1 MTFKMIGVFSRR
13 LCLCLF
19 LFGLLSAPALA
30 APWFPLGPY
39 GGDAR
44 AFAAD
49 PGDSKHLFLGTT
61 SGWLYESHDV
71 GAHWHRLSQID
82 KRDDLVLDHILVEPG
97 NPRRLIVGT
106 WKVDREDG
114 GIYISQDGGKTWYQQ
129 AQMRGQS
136 VRAMARSASNPRIL
150 VAGTLQ
156 GVYRSEDD
164 GVHWNLISPEG
175 SKEIHEIQSLAIDP
189 ADPKIIYAGT
199 WHLPWKTT
207 DGGENW
213 SNVKQGIIDDSDVF
227 SIIIDPQTPST
238 IYLSACSGIYKSVDA
253 ADQFKKIQGI
263 PSTARRTRKLLQD
276 STALD
281 TVYAGTTEGLYKTLD
296 AGKTFARMTDPNVV
310 INDVYVDPANP
321 SHVLLATNRSGV
333 LSSQDGGTTFESSNV
348 GFTARQ
354 VSSFASDPHAG
365 YKLYVGVVNDKESGG
380 VFQSV
385 DGGLK
390 WVQQNAGLGGRDVFS
405 LVSTQAGTLLAGTS
419 HGVFRFQEDGWLDS
433 SDLTPGSPAQGSA
446 ADLTQGGASPIA
458 AGDAAASSADAQ
470 TSVTA
475 KSDSKLVSPK
485 KGKAAAGKKTTSH
498 TAAAHRPAAGMHR
511 PQSKTAAHHTA
522 GSRSSSARHVQAKK
536 PVHPAPRRLSAAAT
550 PEPVQRLDAIVY
562 SLVADDDTVFA
573 GTERGLFRSP
583 DDGHLWLPVPSLEMP
598 EVHFFAAHK
607 QTLMAAALKRIAIST
622 DGGDTWT
629 NVPAPDGITQIAA
642 IGVDE
647 LNNLWVGAGEGAYYS
662 SDRGAT
668 WKTLRSL
675 YIHQVNGIYF
685 DAPEHRVLITSSAST
700 FAFAVYLPDY
710 KVKYWDSGWSLRFVR
725 PVGDHLIG
733 ATLFD
738 GMVLQPQMV
747 DSPISSGK

>member
-1 MTFKMIGVFSRR
+1 MIVFFSRR

-19 LFGLLSAPALA
+19 VWGLLSGPALA

-49 PGDSKHLFLGTT
+49 PADSKHLFLGTT
-61 SGWLYESHDV
+61 NGWLYESHDA
-71 GAHWHRLSQID
+71 GANWHRLSQID

-106 WKVDREDG
+106 WKIDREDG
-114 GIYISQDGGKTWYQQ
+114 GVYISQDGGKNWYQQ

-136 VRAMARSASNPRIL
+136 VRAMARSASNPHII

-164 GVHWNLISPEG
+164 GVHWNLISPAG

-213 SNVKQGIIDDSDVF
+213 SNLKQGIIDDSDVF

-238 IYLSACSGIYKSVDA
+238 VYLSACSGIYKSVDA

-263 PSTARRTRKLLQD
+263 PATARRTRKLLQD

-296 AGKTFARMTDPNVV
+296 GGKTFARMTDPNVV
-310 INDVYVDPANP
+310 INDVYSDPADP
-321 SHVLLATNRSGV
+321 QHVLLATNRAGV
-333 LSSQDGGTTFESSNV
+333 LSSHDGGTTFEPSNV

-354 VSSFASDPHAG
+354 VSSFASATHGG

-385 DGGLK
+385 DGGLR
-390 WVQQNAGLGGRDVFS
+390 WIQQNTGLGGRDVFS

-419 HGVFRFQEDGWLDS
+419 HGVFRFESDSWLDS
-433 SDLTPGSPAQGSA
+433 SDLTPSSPAQGGGSDKPSTPA
-446 ADLTQGGASPIA
+446 ATAEGAASDA
-458 AGDAAASSADAQ
+458 ATAASSDPG
-470 TSVTA
+470 T
-475 KSDSKLVSPK
+475 KP
-485 KGKAAAGKKTTSH
+485 AATK
-498 TAAAHRPAAGMHR
+498 TAAHKGAASTHK
-511 PQSKTAAHHTA
+511 PQSKTAAHRTA
-522 GSRSSSARHVQAKK
+522 GRTGSSAKRVQAKK
-536 PVHPAPRRLSAAAT
+536 PVHPAPRRPAPVPAAVA
-550 PEPVQRLDAIVY
+550 PQRLDTIVY
-562 SLVADDDTVFA
+562 SLVADGENVFA
-573 GTERGLFRSP
+573 GTETGLFRSP
-583 DDGHLWLPVPSLEMP
+583 DDGHLWLPVSGLKMP

-607 QTLMAAALKRIAIST
+607 QMLMAAALKEIAVST

-647 LNNLWVGAGEGAYYS
+647 LNNLWVGAGEGVYYS

-675 YIHQVNGIYF
+675 YLHQVDGIFF
-685 DAPEHRVLITSSAST
+685 DAPQHRVLITSSIST

-747 DSPISSGK
+747 DSPLAAGK